1 MEQFN
6 YENKQYL
13 EKLDQLQD
21 SYYSKYIANIKKNLP
36 NRKSSFLDIGCGNG
50 KTLSILLNE
59 GYLNGYGC
67 DISKLFINQ
76 AKKNG
81 IKNVYYYDGVKFP
94 FKKEQF
100 NLVGSFNV
108 LEHVE
113 DPEKFISSQIT
124 LLKKNGYII
133 VACPNFLSVLF
144 FNNHRRLKGFKNK
157 FRNIRLIV
165 KKLIDKNSN
174 FEMMPPVKRKKF
186 EYDDDAIVV
195 TNIIDLRRVLE
206 KNKCRIIYE
215 SGFINYD
222 TNLFRFINMIPFLK
236 YLLPSC
242 FVIAKK

>member
-1 MEQFN
+1 MGQFN
-6 YENKQYL
+6 YENEQYL
-13 EKLDQLQD
+13 EKLDELPD

-36 NRKSSFLDIGCGNG
+36 NKNSSFLDIGCGNG
-50 KTLSILLNE
+50 KTLSILLKE

-67 DISKLFINQ
+67 DISKLFIKQ

-81 IKNVYYYDGVKFP
+81 LRNVFYYDGVKFP
-94 FKKEQF
+94 FKKEKF

-113 DPEKFISSQIT
+113 DPEKFLSSQIV

-144 FNNHRRLKGFKNK
+144 FNNHRRLKGLKNK
-157 FRNIRLIV
+157 IKNLVFIF
-165 KKLIDKNSN
+165 KKLTDKNST
-174 FEMMPPVKRKKF
+174 FEMMPPVKKKKF

-195 TNIIDLRRVLE
+195 TNIIDLRRILL
-206 KNKCRIIYE
+206 KNNCKIIYE
-215 SGFINYD
+215 SGFISYD
-222 TNLFRFINMIPFLK
+222 KRVYKLINSIPFMK

-242 FVIAKK
+242 FVIAQK